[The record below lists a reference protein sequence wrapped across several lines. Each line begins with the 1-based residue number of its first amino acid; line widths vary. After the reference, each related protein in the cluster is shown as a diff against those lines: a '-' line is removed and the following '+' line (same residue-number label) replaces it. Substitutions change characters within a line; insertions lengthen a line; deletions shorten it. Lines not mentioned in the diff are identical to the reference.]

1 MRVWRFWIV
10 VKVADGDDDNHS
22 DRIVV
27 RVADGDDDNHSDNH
41 RRRNI
46 KLMTEPPKEF
56 RARAQLAQPKSA
68 HCRGPAFG
76 ASELINL

>member
-10 VKVADGDDDNHS
+10 V
-22 DRIVV
+22 
-27 RVADGDDDNHSDNH
+27 RVADGDDNHSDNH
-41 RRRNI
+41 RHRNI